1 MSHSYK
7 TIFLTGTP
15 GTGKTTVAKL
25 LYDKL
30 SAVNLVKLIDINE
43 IAIENDFVLEYNYEK
58 DYKVIDIDKLDKKL
72 TEIINN
78 DKKEFFDDK
87 SQFQSKITIV
97 EGHLSHLCSGADKV
111 IVLRVNPPV
120 LEKRLDS
127 RNYVE
132 SKIRDNLESE
142 ALGLCSS
149 EAYEKYGGSVN
160 EIDSSNL
167 SPFDVVNLCMDIIFD
182 KKFCPVGDVD
192 FMDYF
197 LD

>member
-7 TIFLTGTP
+7 TIFITGTP

-43 IAIENDFVLEYNYEK
+43 IAIENDFVLEYNNEK

-78 DKKEFFDDK
+78 DKKEFFGAEF
-87 SQFQSKITIV
+87 QFQSKITIV

-111 IVLRVNPPV
+111 IVLRVNPFV